1 VERKIKKAHQKDF
14 TKPQNRFCKRKEA
27 QDPRNLRRQERKKGF
42 MCTRR
47 EDTKV
52 VKHLLIAAILVR
64 KKSENL
70 HCSPA
75 NQIISQTSFRN
86 LLRLCCSDEKSKCL
100 YFRRFEKPCLHNLP
114 TLKGLEGLQIN
125 PQKKRGTGEQKI
137 RQRKAR
143 KWVTEKQTIR
153 AHAHHTSPFL
163 SVRAWRPGIEPQLP
177 RNWGGWAN
185 HLSARPSRTAPRERS
200 SGIVGAVIYWAF
212 GLKEV
217 SVIMKASGGRRIGG
231 KIPRKNRP
239 HKTHGF
245 TWGF

>member
-1 VERKIKKAHQKDF
+1 MKKANVCIFVGFK
-14 TKPQNRFCKRKEA
+14 NRV
-27 QDPRNLRRQERKKGF
+27 
-42 MCTRR
+42 CTICP
-47 EDTKV
+47 
-52 VKHLLIAAILVR
+52 LW
-64 KKSENL
+64 
-70 HCSPA
+70 
-75 NQIISQTSFRN
+75 
-86 LLRLCCSDEKSKCL
+86 
-100 YFRRFEKPCLHNLP
+100 
-114 TLKGLEGLQIN
+114 KGLRDCRSTHK
-125 PQKKRGTGEQKI
+125 KKRGTGEQKI

-200 SGIVGAVIYWAF
+200 WGIVGAVIYWAF